1 MDRMFLRGLP
11 RAFAR
16 RALPPFLPRLHRDW
30 RRILARAW
38 SVRLWAVSTVLI
50 GLEAVVP
57 LLEGVLPVPRG
68 AFAAL
73 AGLAAM
79 GGNIARIIQ
88 QSNME
93 DDT

>member
-1 MDRMFLRGLP
+1 MVRNILAFRLRVHG
-11 RAFAR
+11 
-16 RALPPFLPRLHRDW
+16 DW

-50 GLEAVVP
+50 GLETVVP

-68 AFAAL
+68 VFAAL

-79 GGNIARIIQ
+79 AGNIARIIQ